1 MVRFYLVVGM
11 FLSLI
16 VSVGAVQAPAEQN
29 YKVFMPFLI
38 REANA
43 PVWLVQLKLGGEKTS
58 GEVLASANQ
67 MPKATFENVSVKDGT
82 ISFDLKSKQGTFKFE
97 GTLPKDKKEKIQG
110 SVMIKDIVTPAILEP
125 TSLTSLSAFDINKE
139 MLARADQPEYEVVK
153 AALSLLAEA
162 EIRKSKIE
170 EVRSWADKA
179 VKSSENYGAKWK
191 AQVGLE
197 IAELLA
203 PQKDYAP
210 IALQYARQAE
220 RSLSDNDSVSS
231 KLKVLEILA
240 DALESSGKID
250 DAKEIQAKM
259 EKMDTGI
266 KPEPFAGRKSKSDR
280 VVLVELFTGTEC
292 PPCVAADMAFDAL
305 PKAFKSSEV
314 VVLQYHLHIPGPD
327 PLTNPESEN
336 RAKYYGKQIEGT
348 PAIFF
353 NGKSAAGGGGPRD
366 AAMEK
371 FKEYKAVVE
380 PLLEK
385 GSAASLLASAKK
397 VGEDV
402 SIAVEVKDLNE
413 IGNNI
418 RLNMVLVEK
427 EVRYQGGNKQKKHH
441 HVVRSF
447 PAGVDGIAMME
458 KNGKKEAKVNLE
470 ELRKK
475 WASYLDQ
482 IAKEEPFSGKGRPLN
497 FTDLLVV
504 VFIQNMATGEILQ
517 SAQVPVN

>member
-1 MVRFYLVVGM
+1 
-11 FLSLI
+11 
-16 VSVGAVQAPAEQN
+16 
-29 YKVFMPFLI
+29 
-38 REANA
+38 
-43 PVWLVQLKLGGEKTS
+43 
-58 GEVLASANQ
+58 
-67 MPKATFENVSVKDGT
+67 
-82 ISFDLKSKQGTFKFE
+82 
-97 GTLPKDKKEKIQG
+97 
-110 SVMIKDIVTPAILEP
+110 
-125 TSLTSLSAFDINKE
+125 
-139 MLARADQPEYEVVK
+139 
-153 AALSLLAEA
+153 
-162 EIRKSKIE
+162 
-170 EVRSWADKA
+170 
-179 VKSSENYGAKWK
+179 
-191 AQVGLE
+191 
-197 IAELLA
+197 
-203 PQKDYAP
+203 
-210 IALQYARQAE
+210 
-220 RSLSDNDSVSS
+220 
-231 KLKVLEILA
+231 VLEILA

-266 KPEPFAGRKSKSDR
+266 KPELFAGRKSKSDR

-371 FKEYKAVVE
+371 FKEYKSVVE

-385 GSAASLLASAKK
+385 SSAASLLASAKK

-402 SIAVEVKDLNE
+402 SIAVEVKDLTE

-482 IAKEEPFSGKGRPLN
+482 VAKEEPFSGKGRPLN

-517 SAQVPVN
+517 STQVPVN

>member
-1 MVRFYLVVGM
+1 
-11 FLSLI
+11 
-16 VSVGAVQAPAEQN
+16 
-29 YKVFMPFLI
+29 
-38 REANA
+38 
-43 PVWLVQLKLGGEKTS
+43 
-58 GEVLASANQ
+58 
-67 MPKATFENVSVKDGT
+67 
-82 ISFDLKSKQGTFKFE
+82 
-97 GTLPKDKKEKIQG
+97 
-110 SVMIKDIVTPAILEP
+110 
-125 TSLTSLSAFDINKE
+125 
-139 MLARADQPEYEVVK
+139 
-153 AALSLLAEA
+153 
-162 EIRKSKIE
+162 
-170 EVRSWADKA
+170 
-179 VKSSENYGAKWK
+179 
-191 AQVGLE
+191 
-197 IAELLA
+197 
-203 PQKDYAP
+203 
-210 IALQYARQAE
+210 
-220 RSLSDNDSVSS
+220 
-231 KLKVLEILA
+231 
-240 DALESSGKID
+240 
-250 DAKEIQAKM
+250 
-259 EKMDTGI
+259 
-266 KPEPFAGRKSKSDR
+266 
-280 VVLVELFTGTEC
+280 
-292 PPCVAADMAFDAL
+292 
-305 PKAFKSSEV
+305 
-314 VVLQYHLHIPGPD
+314 
-327 PLTNPESEN
+327 LTNPESEN

-371 FKEYKAVVE
+371 FKEYKSVVE

-385 GSAASLLASAKK
+385 SSAASLLASAKK

-402 SIAVEVKDLNE
+402 SIAVEVKDLTE

-482 IAKEEPFSGKGRPLN
+482 VAKEEPFSGKGRPLN

-517 SAQVPVN
+517 STQVPVN